1 MCAFE
6 RSEKGMEFNMK
17 REKSCGCIILN
28 DKNEILL
35 VLQTAGHWGLPKG
48 HVEEGET
55 EEQTAIREVKE
66 ETNVD
71 VIVNTNLRYSM
82 VYSPKEDVEKEV
94 VYFIAKNTSNDCK
107 PQLEEVQEMKWLDI
121 DNAIDTITYENSKDL
136 LRKVKKDLNL

>member
-1 MCAFE
+1 
-6 RSEKGMEFNMK
+6 MK
-17 REKSCGCIILN
+17 KEKSCGCIILN

-136 LRKVKKDLNL
+136 LRKVKKDINL

>member
-1 MCAFE
+1 
-6 RSEKGMEFNMK
+6 MK
-17 REKSCGCIILN
+17 KEKSCGCIILN

-136 LRKVKKDLNL
+136 LRKVKKELNL

>member
-1 MCAFE
+1 
-6 RSEKGMEFNMK
+6 MK
-17 REKSCGCIILN
+17 KEKSCGCIILN

-121 DNAIDTITYENSKDL
+121 DNAINTITYENSKDL

>member
-1 MCAFE
+1 
-6 RSEKGMEFNMK
+6 MK
-17 REKSCGCIILN
+17 KEKSCGCIILN

-35 VLQTAGHWGLPKG
+35 VLQSAGHWGLPKG

-136 LRKVKKDLNL
+136 LREVKKDLNL